1 MFVTANRSNYF
12 SGVSK
17 YQKRTMHFKNVILSI
32 KVTVNVKDFLVWSQ
46 SWASRCWRLS
56 FLPVIFFDLVL
67 LLKLQIEL
75 SGIHRSRSRVTEA
88 KRSREDDAP
97 LCYLVTNQPIRA

>member
-1 MFVTANRSNYF
+1 MLKIFLC
-12 SGVSK
+12 GVSPGPAD
-17 YQKRTMHFKNVILSI
+17 VG
-32 KVTVNVKDFLVWSQ
+32 DFLF
-46 SWASRCWRLS
+46 CL
-56 FLPVIFFDLVL
+56 VIFFDLVL